1 MQPIDLARLVKNL
14 SENTS
19 GKTTESGSVESQRQ
33 AIGLLLKQTLKSLA
47 SDELLSVDTQKALI
61 SAKNILPGEFTQMYI
76 QERLLQHKLAEQ
88 LAAQVIK
95 AAPLTQSTVNQWFSG
110 QLIQA
115 IVLQAPKNGLA
126 TFLVNPQG

>member
-1 MQPIDLARLVKNL
+1 MQPIDLARLLKNL

-47 SDELLSVDTQKALI
+47 SDGLLSVDTQKALI

>member
-19 GKTTESGSVESQRQ
+19 GKATESGSIESQRQ
-33 AIGLLLKQTLKSLA
+33 AIGLMLKQTLKSLA
-47 SDELLSVDTQKALI
+47 SDGLLSVDTQKALI

-88 LAAQVIK
+88 PAA
-95 AAPLTQSTVNQWFSG
+95 G
-110 QLIQA
+110 Y
-115 IVLQAPKNGLA
+115 
-126 TFLVNPQG
+126 